1 MYVEKKAKFMTG
13 HNKLVQIGGYDKV
26 IENVKEKFKATKSSS
41 YRKNGINFNK
51 LGITTNKFKEDD
63 ALSNLLNPDNEA
75 KIA

>member
-1 MYVEKKAKFMTG
+1 MEKKAKFMAG
-13 HNKLVQIGGYDKV
+13 HSKLVQIGGYDKV

-51 LGITTNKFKEDD
+51 LGITSNKFKEDD
-63 ALSNLLNPDNEA
+63 GLGNLLNSYNHV